1 MTPRRR
7 AVVLGSLAAA
17 VTVTGV
23 VLAARSPYIAA
34 LLEPG
39 RPSPVA
45 GQEVPDIAPAP
56 QVRLAVVGDTG
67 TGDSAQQ
74 STAEQILAERGDHPY
89 DALLLLGDL
98 VYEEG
103 DAELTHERVIEP
115 YLQLTSAGTRLLPVL
130 GNHDYLSGE
139 QQKILS
145 ALGRTESWYV
155 DELGPLR
162 VVVLDSN
169 QVDDP
174 EQTRWLRTVLSAPQ
188 PAHVWTV
195 VAMHHPPYSAGQH
208 GSDVAVQDA
217 WVPLF
222 ARFDVSL
229 AFAGHDHDYQRSK
242 PLDGVTYIVS
252 GAGAKLRDTGTEDFT
267 TVSSSTLHFVDLL
280 VYDDRLVCRAIDDSG
295 LLVDAFTI
303 DR

>member
-7 AVVLGSLAAA
+7 TVVIGSVAAA
-17 VTVTGV
+17 VTVTGL
-23 VLAARSPYIAA
+23 VLVARSPYIAA

-39 RPSPVA
+39 KPSPVA
-45 GQEVPDIAPAP
+45 GQAVPTIVPAP
-56 QVRLAVVGDTG
+56 EVRVAVVGDTG

-74 STAEQILAERGDHPY
+74 ATAEQILAERGDHPY

-98 VYEEG
+98 IYEEG

-115 YLQLTSAGTRLLPVL
+115 YLPLTSAGTRLLPVL

-139 QQKILS
+139 QQQILD
-145 ALGRTESWYV
+145 ALGRTDSWYV

-169 QVDDP
+169 RVDDP
-174 EQTRWLRTVLSAPQ
+174 DQTRWLRAVLSEPQ
-188 PAHVWTV
+188 PPQAWTI

-208 GSDVAVQDA
+208 GSDLAVQEA

-222 ARFDVSL
+222 TKFDVSL
-229 AFAGHDHDYQRSK
+229 AFAGHDHDYQRSR

-280 VYDDRLVCRAIDDSG
+280 VYDDRLICRAIDESG
-295 LLVDAFTI
+295 VLVDAFTI